1 MMVRPNRGAVL
12 ALVAGRRRGDAAP
25 GTRVVHLQLRPALD
39 AQVGY
44 TTEVLRNVRDEAQ
57 AAGASRR
64 TDEQIEVLDQRALPV
79 QLRLDVP
86 ENPRGLWIYAKNRTN
101 ADEIIDGALV
111 CFRLGRAGRTI
122 SQLRQRDHRDT
133 CRLRADFGET
143 IADLLASPQPEDA
156 RIGVEQELYSAGGSG
171 LDRRAS

>member
-1 MMVRPNRGAVL
+1 MMVRPDRGAGPR
-12 ALVAGRRRGDAAP
+12 LVAGRRNRDPDP
-25 GTRVVHLQLRPALD
+25 GTRVGRLRLRPALD

-44 TTEVLRNVRDEAQ
+44 PTEVLRIVRDEGQ
-57 AAGASRR
+57 AARASRR
-64 TDEQIEVLDQRALPV
+64 GNEQIEVLDQRALPT

-86 ENPRGLWIYAKNRTN
+86 ENPGGLWIYAKNRTN
-101 ADEIIDGALV
+101 ADEVIDGALV

-122 SQLRQRDHRDT
+122 SQLSQPEHRDT

-143 IADLLASPQPEDA
+143 IVDLLASSQPEDA
-156 RIGVEQELYSAGGSG
+156 CIGIEQEVYSAGGPG